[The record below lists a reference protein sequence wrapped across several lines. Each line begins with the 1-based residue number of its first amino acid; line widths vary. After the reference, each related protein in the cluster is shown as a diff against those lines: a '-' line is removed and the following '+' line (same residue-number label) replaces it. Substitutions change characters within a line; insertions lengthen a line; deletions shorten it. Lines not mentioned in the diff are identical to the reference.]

1 MVDKPEE
8 KIFYNRDFMKQDH
21 DAPNNKKNTVPGHGY
36 FAKLASFEEEHCE
49 KGELYMEYRKMSCQE
64 KNGELCEYCRAT
76 DFLSPTSATP
86 TPRPYPDYS
95 KLPDFHY
102 LPGTK
107 TPTTGRKPDD
117 YQPRAQIKQMFQEGT
132 LKAGDKNAIKDFSE
146 KYIVSEKL
154 VADYIDHLTD
164 IELRKD
170 KRRTENDRKRTARK
184 QQEYNDIDWEDLYHK
199 NQLST
204 VKVGELELYIN
215 HHNIL
220 FKGKKDEK
228 VRVVKAHIGSK
239 ILTSIVQEKQTNI
252 PLASDSNPEF
262 DSDSDSDRVEG
273 IVGSSSNSSELSDS
287 GDQAADRQQLEQETI
302 P

>member
-1 MVDKPEE
+1 M
-8 KIFYNRDFMKQDH
+8 
-21 DAPNNKKNTVPGHGY
+21 
-36 FAKLASFEEEHCE
+36 
-49 KGELYMEYRKMSCQE
+49 
-64 KNGELCEYCRAT
+64 
-76 DFLSPTSATP
+76 
-86 TPRPYPDYS
+86 
-95 KLPDFHY
+95 
-102 LPGTK
+102 
-107 TPTTGRKPDD
+107 TGRKPDD

-132 LKAGDKNAIKDFSE
+132 LKAGDINAIKDFSE

-184 QQEYNDIDWEDLYHK
+184 QQEYNDIAWEDLYHK

-204 VKVGELELYIN
+204 LRVGELELYIN

-273 IVGSSSNSSELSDS
+273 IIAALLDLLVTLQSLVTQEIRQRIDNSWNKKPYLSQVCHDTDGKGHEYSEKIMCHGL
-287 GDQAADRQQLEQETI
+287 I
-302 P
+302 YM